1 MKKTLPL
8 FLLLSALVVTTVNA
22 QISASISGSKQVTL
36 DCKNSATVDVSY
48 TGNYVASALGGALI
62 LDPST
67 GDEVPILVTNA
78 ASFEVR
84 TSFGS
89 GKIFV
94 ADPANSSIID
104 SVEVNVTNLSTLI
117 GNITQVGGGGECMPS
132 DGSIQLTVDVDP
144 RAINDVEYSW
154 AVIRGREHTT
164 IDPTTRNS
172 QTITINSLNAGT
184 SFVRVT
190 VTNDCSGEFCASP
203 SRTFRIRK
211 VLSAAERASVS
222 IAGADC
228 TSDDVLGQDN
238 LIVLSV
244 PPVLGRWDVNQYA
257 WDESPAGALKEEFRS
272 ADGSAIAY
280 SVLDNSQDITVSL
293 NLGPECNPGLTYTQ
307 VLKAPPPVP
316 QIGVASNGFSAET
329 TFCLPEENTTQ
340 ETFRILNNPNND
352 FQYDWIIPAAWQLVS
367 TDPSNTEVTVTL
379 ANNSPGTITV
389 RATNDG
395 CGDELATIN
404 INRFPSVAPP
414 IIAPSC
420 LSFGSTDNIELTVA
434 GGDNTYNWDVQVR
447 DAVGNLTPANWT
459 PVDPAD
465 VNGATIRYVPDFT
478 GVSGGDR
485 FFVTAE
491 IVGNCGN
498 NGPVISELELPI
510 GPAAP
515 TQASITLV
523 TPGSNTETVMNGG
536 SSCFTEMQEYILD
549 VNSVDFADEYE
560 WSITGPMDNG
570 WAFRTSQNAQL
581 TRVTAGHQP
590 VTISVIAKASGC
602 TDSEVL
608 SFTANI
614 NPAKPPVPE
623 ITQTE
628 CITATTSG
636 RLTLEIPD
644 DLNVTAYDWNVD
656 ELIGINVVGG
666 NGRNIV
672 EIEVEAGADITQA
685 ITVTALSSEGC
696 GVTSDGLALTYGEA
710 PNSCVSTLL
719 FTPGFIVIDFQDPDN
734 NYEWFEIDAL
744 GNETRALDSDGDP
757 IDQKTYPNFNFPL
770 PNKIRVIITDPTTGC
785 SADFTLPDDSEEVT
799 CPDGGGTARIA
810 SFSDQSSIFFDN
822 DYVVSPNPAN
832 TFVQV
837 RANAGKKIEGL
848 LLISQTGQIVYEEK
862 SNSEQYQFNTEKLLD
877 GMYYL
882 VIQGKEGSRFKKV
895 IVKK

>member
-420 LSFGSTDNIELTVA
+420 LSFGSTDNIDLTVA

-459 PVDPAD
+459 PVDPAN
-465 VNGATIRYVPDFT
+465 VNGATIRYIPDFT

-515 TQASITLV
+515 TQASITLGLGADV
-523 TPGSNTETVMNGG
+523 ETVMNGG

-602 TDSEVL
+602 ADSEVL

-614 NPAKPPVPE
+614 NPAKPQLPV

-628 CITATTSG
+628 CITPTASSTV
-636 RLTLEIPD
+636 TLEVPD
-644 DLNVTAYDWNVD
+644 DLAVITYDWNAD
-656 ELIGINVVGG
+656 QLPGISIIGG
-666 NGRNIV
+666 NGRNV
-672 EIEVEAGADITQA
+672 VQLEVGAGADITQA
-685 ITVTALSSEGC
+685 ITVTATNAGGC
-696 GVTSDGLALTYGEA
+696 SVTSDGLTLTYGEE
-710 PNSCVSTLL
+710 PNSCTEGEPLFISTLIAISFL
-719 FTPGFIVIDFQDPDN
+719 EENNEYEWYSTIGGIESRVLDGMGNPLNAQSFVEFPRASDEIRVVITGTNGCKSEFILPNEIDQLPLCSPTAQARLSGLSDSGFINDN
-734 NYEWFEIDAL
+734 Q
-744 GNETRALDSDGDP
+744 R
-757 IDQKTYPNFNFPL
+757 
-770 PNKIRVIITDPTTGC
+770 
-785 SADFTLPDDSEEVT
+785 
-799 CPDGGGTARIA
+799 
-810 SFSDQSSIFFDN
+810 
-822 DYVVSPNPAN
+822 YVVSPNPAN
-832 TFVQV
+832 TFIQV
-837 RANAGKKIEGL
+837 RRNDGQEINRVYLVNMEGKTALQKN
-848 LLISQTGQIVYEEK
+848 VYGTNQ
-862 SNSEQYQFNTEKLLD
+862 SIDTVD
-877 GMYYL
+877 VPPGMYYL
-882 VIQGKEGSRFKKV
+882 IIEANDGNHFHKV
-895 IVKK
+895 IIKK

>member
-94 ADPANSSIID
+94 ADPSNSSIID
-104 SVEVNVTNLSTLI
+104 SVEVNVTNLSDLVRT
-117 GNITQVGGGGECMPS
+117 ITQVGGGGNCMSS
-132 DGSIQLTVDVDP
+132 DGSTQLTIDVDP
-144 RAINDVEYSW
+144 RVGNSVEYSW

-164 IDPTTRNS
+164 IDPSTRNS
-172 QTITINSLNAGT
+172 QTVTINSLNAGT
-184 SFVRVT
+184 SLVRVT

-203 SRTFRIRK
+203 SKTFRIRK

-244 PPVLGRWDVNQYA
+244 PPVLGRWDASQYA
-257 WDESPAGALKEEFRS
+257 WDESPVGALKEEFRS

-293 NLGPECNPGLTYTQ
+293 NLGPECNPGLTYTR

-515 TQASITLV
+515 TQASITLGLGADV
-523 TPGSNTETVMNGG
+523 ETVMNGG
-536 SSCFTEMQEYILD
+536 SSCFTEMQEYILE
-549 VNSVDFADEYE
+549 VNTVDFADGYLWVTE
-560 WSITGPMDNG
+560 PNNNG
-570 WAFRTSQNAQL
+570 WTITPSNAQL
-581 TRVTAGHQP
+581 TRVVAGNGP
-590 VTISVIAKASGC
+590 TTISVTAEAAGCADSEPFSFAANLNPAKPGPITLQPGSDCISPSSDALVTFEVPNITGANFQWNFPDITRYQIQSGQGSNQVSVLITGDPAADPSVPLPNPITVSITSASGC
-602 TDSEVL
+602 TNESDPYTVEYGAVPDL
-608 SFTANI
+608 SSAIRTGG
-614 NPAKPPVPE
+614 
-623 ITQTE
+623 E
-628 CITATTSG
+628 CIS
-636 RLTLEIPD
+636 RFI
-644 DLNVTAYDWNVD
+644 
-656 ELIGINVVGG
+656 
-666 NGRNIV
+666 
-672 EIEVEAGADITQA
+672 Q
-685 ITVTALSSEGC
+685 
-696 GVTSDGLALTYGEA
+696 A
-710 PNSCVSTLL
+710 PNNENYV
-719 FTPGFIVIDFQDPDN
+719 
-734 NYEWFEIDAL
+734 YEWFVDGVLSTIYT
-744 GNETRALDSDGDP
+744 GSFYFDS
-757 IDQKTYPNFNFPL
+757 
-770 PNKIRVIITDPTTGC
+770 GC
-785 SADFTLPDDSEEVT
+785 DVT
-799 CPDGGGTARIA
+799 KELRLVV
-810 SFSDQSSIFFDN
+810 SDQSNGCSSERIYTGDNGCPGCTSATTARMMSSSIGIGADALQPFSAF
-822 DYVVSPNPAN
+822 PNP
-832 TFVQV
+832 TSDQLTIKLGT
-837 RANAGKKIEGL
+837 GKIQE
-848 LLISQTGQIVYEEK
+848 IY
-862 SNSEQYQFNTEKLLD
+862 LLD
-877 GMYYL
+877 KSGRE
-882 VIQGKEGSRFKKV
+882 VIHRQVSRKNHKLDVQKMPAGNYNLIV
-895 IVKK
+895 IGEEQSFHRNIIIE